1 MLDPWS
7 AKTLDRIA
15 ERAPLRGLQDRNME
29 CFCLRSFAPLVPGG
43 DSLRVNLKSIP
54 APVVDFLQPPEKL
67 TKQSSEFLCQN
78 FHLK

>member
-1 MLDPWS
+1 MSDLWS
-7 AKTLDRIA
+7 AKNADKTD
-15 ERAPLRGLQDRNME
+15 ESFPLRGLQNRNMDV
-29 CFCLRSFAPLVPGG
+29 FVYAALALMAGR

-78 FHLK
+78 FHFK